1 MATIVDKLPLWICI
15 LVCLALIIPMQ
26 YRQFGAAAKSRAHD
40 SVSSFFLIHEIVDKW
55 QRNVYAIVALVPLSF
70 VFVVVAYSSESFGK
84 PFIDTHK
91 QRIADWL
98 NVNADLI
105 SGIPEELYPAIIL
118 AVSYLVFG
126 AQLKFLYSR
135 IEQAVVFAAG
145 IIHRTN
151 RLSRRFSVAV
161 LNRLEYAKAVAVL
174 QSRRAPGRTPIPLA
188 EELEDA
194 APHMRLAFQ
203 MLHLAKEDTAELGLR
218 AALAGVFLRHFRNYI
233 RDEDMANLVA
243 QNLVTEDDIRR
254 MKAALS
260 EDGPPSSASDEEVR
274 VRRYHLVAGVV
285 IFLIVCGLY
294 TVIVP
299 LLGDYM
305 VSRGIAWPSYEYI
318 WSHALGVAWVAVGTI
333 VPTVVGVILVSK
345 RLENVDETTVQTII
359 VVFSIVFVLAVLGNL
374 MLQFAQRLGVFYG
387 DMSACDSILIGT
399 TKDFFGLP
407 EIVYVVTHSLVPGLA
422 VVAAVLADRSE
433 ILSRKDIAVAVAVIC
448 IGHALAYL
456 AFDGASSFAE
466 SGVSEEERRANLQ
479 EGYALLEAAGCSLP
493 DQSVKEDPPG
503 HYYIHQALLGLV
515 LSIVA
520 LTTLRI
526 FWRPEG
532 EGRGNVL
539 YDADLRDEYEDV
551 REE

>member
-1 MATIVDKLPLWICI
+1 MATIIDKLPLWICI

-26 YRQFGAAAKSRAHD
+26 YRQFGVAVKSRAHD

-55 QRNVYAIVALVPLSF
+55 QRNVYALVALIPLSF

-84 PFIDTHK
+84 PFIDHHK
-91 QRIADWL
+91 QQIADWL
-98 NVNADLI
+98 SVNPALI

-118 AVSYLVFG
+118 AVSFLAFG
-126 AQLKFLYSR
+126 AQLKFLYAR
-135 IEQAVVFAAG
+135 IEQVVILAAG
-145 IIHRTN
+145 IIRRTN
-151 RLSRRFSVAV
+151 DLSKRFSMAV
-161 LNRLEYAKAVAVL
+161 LNRLEYAEAVTVL
-174 QSRRAPGRTPIPLA
+174 HRARPPGRTPIPLA

-194 APHMRLAFQ
+194 APHMRLSFQ
-203 MLHLAKEDTAELGLR
+203 MIHLAKEDTAELGLR
-218 AALAGVFLRHFRNYI
+218 AALAGVFLRHFRSNI

-243 QNLVTEDDIRR
+243 QNLVTVDDIER
-254 MKAALS
+254 LNS
-260 EDGPPSSASDEEVR
+260 ELGEDEPPPPISPVD
-274 VRRYHLVAGVV
+274 RYHLVAGVV

-299 LLGDYM
+299 LPGDYM

-359 VVFSIVFVLAVLGNL
+359 VVFTIVFVLAFLGNL

-387 DMSACDSILIGT
+387 DMSDCDSIFVGT
-399 TKDFFGLP
+399 TKEFFGLP

-433 ILSRKDIAVAVAVIC
+433 ILSRRDVAVAVAIIC

-456 AFDGASSFAE
+456 AFDGASSLAR
-466 SGVSEEERRANLQ
+466 SGVSEAEQQANLR
-479 EGYALLEAAGCSLP
+479 EAYNRLTAAGCDVP
-493 DQSVKEDPPG
+493 DQSVNEIPLG
-503 HYYIHQALLGLV
+503 HYYVHQALLGLV

-526 FWRPEG
+526 FWKPEV
-532 EGRGNVL
+532 EGRRNL
-539 YDADLRDEYEDV
+539 LDADLRDEYEDV